1 MASHL
6 QTTAAT
12 EDIYPSLPDSGGA
25 ERSIFFKP
33 DVEAILLEVDNAVYD
48 HSRADARIPSPPD
61 NARFDFATG
70 WVLLFKFRLQN
81 VRQVLCSGNPSRVH
95 PDDSG
100 DSHETLDRKNC
111 GKAMHHD
118 CIRLIGSYANFVLDY
133 RSFPLDLNADS
144 VRIYSGG
151 LDATT
156 PRSAMLSPLL
166 SEGTAFT

>member
-6 QTTAAT
+6 QTTTAAT

-48 HSRADARIPSPPD
+48 DSRADARIPSPPD

-111 GKAMHHD
+111 GK
-118 CIRLIGSYANFVLDY
+118 V
-133 RSFPLDLNADS
+133 
-144 VRIYSGG
+144 V
-151 LDATT
+151 ATILT
-156 PRSAMLSPLL
+156 SPPKLTSLTILS
-166 SEGTAFT
+166 